1 MSPSEITT
9 AGSPIDDSGRIVV
22 WRAVIESFIG
32 SPVVGQGAGS
42 GQTVALAS
50 DFPLEHPHSEYLRVL
65 HDGGI
70 IGAVLVGIALILMLV
85 MLRPRRNGVPSHPH
99 TVGGFLLLCAGM
111 AMGTI
116 ENFLVFPSLMWPG
129 AVIIGLAMNT
139 SRLSE
144 RSKFGAEDSAQP
156 RLL

>member
-1 MSPSEITT
+1 MSPSSLTT
-9 AGSPIDDSGRIVV
+9 PGVPIEDSGRVVV
-22 WRAVIESFIG
+22 WRAVIDSFTS

-99 TVGGFLLLCAGM
+99 VVGGFLILCAGLS
-111 AMGTI
+111 MGTI

-129 AVIIGLAMNT
+129 AVIIGLA
-139 SRLSE
+139 LSTG
-144 RSKFGAEDSAQP
+144 RQQP
-156 RLL
+156 T